1 MYLLSGATEFGSG
14 QAGDKE
20 GLTQPRTT
28 EMPLSPNLED
38 PWMCQVGAFP
48 IFIPF
53 NPAGLLPSPGCTPE
67 VSSPRSL
74 CCVLSHV
81 RLFATP

>member
-53 NPAGLLPSPGCTPE
+53 NPAGLLPSPAKEHSRVGFWGPGKAVILGTG
-67 VSSPRSL
+67 
-74 CCVLSHV
+74 
-81 RLFATP
+81 